1 MQAADALIKVVPNP
15 HKVRFCL
22 ALDAKNVGVV
32 LRDADL
38 DTAAAEC
45 ALGALSY
52 NGQRCTALK
61 LLLVHKVP
69 PRAWRGE
76 GAQARA
82 CGREGGWSTEG
93 FPR

>member
-1 MQAADALIKVVPNP
+1 
-15 HKVRFCL
+15 VRFCL

-38 DTAAAEC
+38 EIAASEC

-61 LLLVHKVP
+61 LLLVHKV
-69 PRAWRGE
+69 RAL
-76 GAQARA
+76 
-82 CGREGGWSTEG
+82 CLDNYHDVSL
-93 FPR
+93 